1 MRGYKRKIYICA
13 NAGIIMR
20 PRQGFLKDLNKLM
33 KFPKEG
39 IFSTVLAKSDKY
51 DCTLM
56 CLAKGAEIGTHTSA
70 RAGAVIVM
78 KGKGVFT
85 LLKKRMEM
93 KPGTFIFMPRNAPH
107 SLRAKEDLAILLL
120 LIKE

>member
-1 MRGYKRKIYICA
+1 M
-13 NAGIIMR
+13 
-20 PRQGFLKDLNKLM
+20 PPGFSKDLNDLIR
-33 KFPKEG
+33 FPKQG
-39 IFSTVLAKSDKY
+39 IFSAVLAKSDKY
-51 DCTLM
+51 EYTLM
-56 CLAKGAEIGTHTSA
+56 CLAKGAEIGTHTST

-93 KPGTFIFMPRNAPH
+93 KPGAFIFMPRNAPH
-107 SLRAKEDLAILLL
+107 SLRAKEDLAFLLL